1 MSAISEGKG
10 AAMLWSTI
18 QIGLL
23 VYLGLLALIY
33 FMQDALVFQPALD
46 QEFRATPA
54 SIGVPFEPLT
64 LTTADKETL
73 DGWHLPTKP
82 GRPTR
87 GIVILFHGNAG
98 NISHRLDYLRLFHDL
113 GFASLIIDYRG
124 YGRSSGKAS
133 EEGSYLDADAA
144 WRHATETLAYPAERI
159 VLFGESLGGGVATHL
174 ASARK
179 PGALVLASTFT
190 SVPDLGA
197 EIYPWLP
204 IRLLARIR
212 YDSRE
217 RLANISSPVLVI
229 HSRQDDIIPF
239 AHGER
244 LFAAAK
250 STKQFLEIA
259 GSHNEGF
266 VFDREAWVR
275 QFDDFLRTA
284 LKRPPVQTPAA
295 AVQ

>member
-1 MSAISEGKG
+1 
-10 AAMLWSTI
+10 MLWSAI

-23 VYLGLLALIY
+23 VYLALLALIY
-33 FMQDALVFQPALD
+33 FMQGSLVFQPALD
-46 QEFRATPA
+46 REFRATPA
-54 SIGVPFEPLT
+54 NIGLPFEPLA

-73 DGWHLPTKP
+73 DGWHLPA
-82 GRPTR
+82 RR
-87 GIVILFHGNAG
+87 GSPARGLVILFHGNAG
-98 NISHRLDYLRLFHDL
+98 NISHRLDYLRMFHDL
-113 GFASLIIDYRG
+113 GFAALIIDYRG
-124 YGRSSGKAS
+124 FGRSSGKAS
-133 EEGSYLDADAA
+133 EEGSYLDADTA
-144 WRHATETLAYPAERI
+144 WRHATEMLGYPAERI
-159 VLFGESLGGGVATHL
+159 VLFGESLGGAVATQL
-174 ASARK
+174 AVARK

-217 RLANISSPVLVI
+217 RLNQVRSPVMVI

-244 LFAAAK
+244 LFLAAREPK
-250 STKQFLEIA
+250 RFLEIA
-259 GSHNEGF
+259 GGHNEGF
-266 VFDREAWVR
+266 VFGRDTWVR
-275 QFDDFLRTA
+275 QLDDFLRSA
-284 LKRPPVQTPAA
+284 LERLPPQTPAS